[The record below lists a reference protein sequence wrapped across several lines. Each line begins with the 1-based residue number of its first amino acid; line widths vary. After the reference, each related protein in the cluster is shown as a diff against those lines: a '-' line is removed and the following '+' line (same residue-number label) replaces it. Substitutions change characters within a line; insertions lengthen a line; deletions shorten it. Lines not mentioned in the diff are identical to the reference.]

1 LFNAMLSTIKQ
12 VPEGEFLLETESRIS
27 DPSMLPLR
35 KAMTHA
41 SSEAIALMTQA
52 RVHDTS
58 PQKQTEGKR
67 SFWGHIPRET

>member
-1 LFNAMLSTIKQ
+1 MLSTIKQ

-41 SSEAIALMTQA
+41 SSEAIAVMTQA

-58 PQKQTEGKR
+58 LQKETEGKR